1 MSAMVKA
8 KQSAILFAAVVLAFC
23 AWGKT
28 ETVDGYTW
36 TYRITGNTAE
46 IYNNGYAAIS
56 PNPTGVV
63 SIPETLGGKIVASIG
78 TYAFHDCAELT
89 SVTIPDGV
97 TNIGAYAFNGCHG
110 FTSVV
115 IPGNVTAIADDAFCY
130 CGGLTNVIMK
140 EGVMCIGAS
149 AFSGCSSLASI
160 RIPDS
165 VTSIGYGAFL
175 GCSESLFDMTT
186 IPGVELV
193 DGWAVGYN
201 GSLPDEL
208 NLIGIR
214 GIGEYTFWDCRGLT
228 SVTIPNVE
236 MRIADYAFIG
246 CDGLTNVII
255 GIGITHVGHRAFSGC
270 SGLTNL
276 TIPNSVTRIES
287 KAFFECNGLNSV
299 TIPDSVTDIG
309 DCAFYG
315 CSGLTSVTIPDSVT
329 NIASGAF
336 AWCDGLMSVTIPAC
350 VTRLEETFPSTY
362 ESITNV
368 VMSDSVTGIGD
379 RAFFGCSGLTS
390 VAIPDS
396 VTNIASEA
404 FAWCDSLTVMTIPNS
419 IMSIGDDAFYGC
431 SGLTNMTIPDSVKNI
446 GDYAFCACGSL
457 TNVVIGNGVTNIGN
471 RAFSDCNGLT
481 HMTIGN
487 GVTSIGW
494 NAFDNCSGLESITIP
509 NSVTNIGISAFYFCS
524 GLTSVTI
531 PSSVMSI
538 GASAFGGC
546 SSLASVYL
554 PLSFGGSTSVFPRNS
569 TIIRYKPVQTVVLN
583 VADGE
588 VAPEY
593 VTVDYG
599 STYGALPVPS
609 RIGSS
614 FVGWMLNG
622 NWITDETV
630 VQELDD
636 HTLVAQWQ
644 VKKYTV
650 TFDANGGSGGT
661 SMEQDC
667 GTAIVA
673 PIVSRAGHTFIGW
686 LPDVDATVPESN
698 VTYAAQWR
706 VNQYTVTF
714 DANGGT
720 GGTNEEQDYGTPI
733 IAPTVAR
740 GGYTFIG
747 WSPEVDVTV
756 PASNVMYRARWQ
768 SDMKILYAHPFRQ
781 NVDYTTESGFLGCAL
796 SASVITNTDAQPLLY
811 ETFGMQVRVDPS
823 GMTDIDLASIEV
835 HMAWFTGETPW
846 GWENWINNANVKDV
860 VLDRAS
866 DWSAGNLVYRSNPNV
881 SDSFIPPQIPKAE
894 GYQVVQYHIWVKFKD
909 GNGVWQAVRHLGD
922 SDGDWTRPYWYNP
935 VDKNKDY
942 GTFSAYTLLD
952 VFAPKRVW
960 LNEVNMYQHG
970 NLDDVTHQ
978 YVEIAAPQGCDL
990 NGWSLEAITQDNEYI
1005 PRRLFT
1011 MGQDGVAS
1019 CKGWPATNRYVFY
1032 AIQSPRTMAAGTY
1045 GPLDGVWR
1053 SDAFRYG
1060 TEDISRPCALR
1071 LVRPSGIVEHE
1082 VVFMCTNTYAS
1093 YSPRF
1098 AYLDGTN
1105 FLKEVK
1111 ENVTSGD
1118 ASQWLY
1124 AGADDQGYA
1133 GGDYSLGVYTGYGE
1147 ENTWTNAMIQTP
1159 GEANRL
1165 ADGTQQ
1171 SIDPD
1176 YFNPPPPSLEIYA
1189 YINWDNR
1196 DVMSLVV
1203 DGITNTSTVI
1213 VVPYNYYDGTFAT
1226 RSIDFLVEDGYEI
1239 DTVTTNGVNV
1249 VEASGKKGCWTLNIN
1264 LFNPYSY
1271 NFVVASARLE
1281 NYGVVAEK
1289 ATCERTD
1296 GGYSLT
1302 AKDGETLVEGDIAL
1316 TAVLDGTVVDTTKGY
1331 DVVIAA
1337 DGKGATARMKTPTF
1351 GAAALVADDD
1361 PPETDSSDPTGTLV
1375 ESDGVTLSTQPW
1387 PNDDEEIGALPVA
1400 AVPGLYY
1407 QAAWGDSLDNLT
1419 TGAKVQATTDTLYL
1433 GVIKQTGTSGFYK
1446 VTVSER

>member
-1 MSAMVKA
+1 MNAMAKA
-8 KQSAILFAAVVLAFC
+8 IRATIFFVVIATAFVAC
-23 AWGKT
+23 ADT
-28 ETVDGYTW
+28 ETVGGYTW
-36 TYRITGNTAE
+36 TYRINGDTAE
-46 IYNNGYAAIS
+46 IYYHYQYAAIS
-56 PNPTGVV
+56 PKPIGALT
-63 SIPETLGGKIVASIG
+63 IPSSLGGKPVTSIG
-78 TYAFHDCAELT
+78 GSAFEGCNNLT

-97 TNIGAYAFNGCHG
+97 TSVGVNAFRDCSGLTSVTIPNSVTSIGGAAFAGCG
-110 FTSVV
+110 KLENVV
-115 IPGNVTAIADDAFCY
+115 IPVSVTNIGDDAFAGCSRLTSITIPDSVTHIGGGAFESCIWLTSVTIPQAGVNSFRSMFLNCNMLTSVTLQDSVTSIGANTFEACWRLTSVTIPNSVTNIGNY
-130 CGGLTNVIMK
+130 AFVGCSGLTSVKIPDT
-140 EGVMCIGAS
+140 VTSIGAS
-149 AFSGCSSLASI
+149 AFSGCTGLTSVAIPGSVTSVGNYAFEGCSSLASAVI
-160 RIPDS
+160 VRGATS
-165 VTSIGYGAFL
+165 VTSIGDYAFRN
-175 GCSESLFDMTT
+175 CSNLTSVT
-186 IPGVELV
+186 
-193 DGWAVGYN
+193 
-201 GSLPDEL
+201 LP
-208 NLIGIR
+208 NNVWRIGNNA
-214 GIGEYTFWDCRGLT
+214 FSDCIGLT
-228 SVTIPNVE
+228 SVTIPNSVTC
-236 MRIADYAFIG
+236 IG
-246 CDGLTNVII
+246 TG
-255 GIGITHVGHRAFSGC
+255 AFSGC
-270 SGLTNL
+270 SGL
-276 TIPNSVTRIES
+276 
-287 KAFFECNGLNSV
+287 KSV
-299 TIPDSVTDIG
+299 TIPRVGVNSFKTIFSGYSNLTVEISDGVTSIGASVFSGCSGLARVTIPNTVTSIG
-309 DCAFYG
+309 ASAFSG
-315 CSGLTSVTIPDSVT
+315 CSGLTSVTIPDTVT
-329 NIASGAF
+329 SIGASAF
-336 AWCDGLMSVTIPAC
+336 A
-350 VTRLEETFPSTY
+350 Y
-362 ESITNV
+362 
-368 VMSDSVTGIGD
+368 
-379 RAFFGCSGLTS
+379 CSGLTS
-390 VAIPDS
+390 VMIPNSVTSIGEYAFRDCSGLPIITIPGS
-396 VTNIASEA
+396 VTNIGDWA
-404 FAWCDSLTVMTIPNS
+404 FE
-419 IMSIGDDAFYGC
+419 
-431 SGLTNMTIPDSVKNI
+431 
-446 GDYAFCACGSL
+446 
-457 TNVVIGNGVTNIGN
+457 
-471 RAFSDCNGLT
+471 DCNGLT
-481 HMTIGN
+481 NLIFLGN
-487 GVTSIGW
+487 APDMGDYVFSCAAPNCCAHVYRASTGW
-494 NAFDNCSGLESITIP
+494 NVEIP
-509 NSVTNIGISAFYFCS
+509 GTWEGIGIDYIKR
-524 GLTSVTI
+524 SVI
-531 PSSVMSI
+531 V
-538 GASAFGGC
+538 
-546 SSLASVYL
+546 
-554 PLSFGGSTSVFPRNS
+554 
-569 TIIRYKPVQTVVLN
+569 
-583 VADGE
+583 
-588 VAPEY
+588 
-593 VTVDYG
+593 
-599 STYGALPVPS
+599 
-609 RIGSS
+609 
-614 FVGWMLNG
+614 
-622 NWITDETV
+622 
-630 VQELDD
+630 
-636 HTLVAQWQ
+636 
-644 VKKYTV
+644 
-650 TFDANGGSGGT
+650 FDANGGTGGT

-667 GTAIVA
+667 GTAIVT
-673 PIVSRAGHTFIGW
+673 PIVARTGYTFIGW

-1011 MGQDGVAS
+1011 MGQDGVAY

-1111 ENVTSGD
+1111 ENVTSD
-1118 ASQWLY
+1118 DTSQWFY

-1133 GGDYSLGVYTGYGE
+1133 GKDCSLGVYTGHGE
-1147 ENTWTNAMIQTP
+1147 ANTWTNAMVQTP

-1165 ADGTQQ
+1165 ANGTQQ
-1171 SIDPD
+1171 SIAPD
-1176 YFNPPPPSLEIYA
+1176 YFNPPPPNLYIYA

-1196 DVMSLVV
+1196 DVMSLVA
-1203 DGITNTSTVI
+1203 DGTTNMSTVI
-1213 VVPYNYYDGTFAT
+1213 VAPQNYYDGTFSA
-1226 RSIDFLVEDGYEI
+1226 RIDFLLKAGYEI

-1249 VEASGKKGCWTLNIN
+1249 VEASGNKGCWTLNIN
-1264 LFNPYSY
+1264 LSNTDSY
-1271 NFVVASARLE
+1271 NFFVVASARLE

>member
-1 MSAMVKA
+1 MKRIRIIVLTAFSALLPLLGLNATPTFTIQGGTLTAVELHGD
-8 KQSAILFAAVVLAFC
+8 SEIIL
-23 AWGKT
+23 
-28 ETVDGYTW
+28 
-36 TYRITGNTAE
+36 
-46 IYNNGYAAIS
+46 
-56 PNPTGVV
+56 
-63 SIPETLGGKIVASIG
+63 
-78 TYAFHDCAELT
+78 
-89 SVTIPDGV
+89 PDGV
-97 TNIGAYAFNGCHG
+97 TGIRDYAFRDCYSL
-110 FTSVV
+110 TSLI
-115 IPGNVTAIADDAFCY
+115 IPA
-130 CGGLTNVIMK
+130 
-140 EGVMCIGAS
+140 
-149 AFSGCSSLASI
+149 
-160 RIPDS
+160 S
-165 VTSIGYGAFL
+165 VTSIGGA
-175 GCSESLFDMTT
+175 
-186 IPGVELV
+186 
-193 DGWAVGYN
+193 
-201 GSLPDEL
+201 
-208 NLIGIR
+208 
-214 GIGEYTFWDCRGLT
+214 
-228 SVTIPNVE
+228 
-236 MRIADYAFIG
+236 
-246 CDGLTNVII
+246 
-255 GIGITHVGHRAFSGC
+255 
-270 SGLTNL
+270 
-276 TIPNSVTRIES
+276 
-287 KAFFECNGLNSV
+287 
-299 TIPDSVTDIG
+299 
-309 DCAFYG
+309 AFYG
-315 CSGLTSVTIPDSVT
+315 CSNLARITFMGSEPSLGSDTFDYVSVNCVVKYNDGSSSVVNKMTIRNGVLTYLSPNCKTDVVIPSSVTRIGNGAFSYCNGVKSVTIPSSVT
-329 NIASGAF
+329 K
-336 AWCDGLMSVTIPAC
+336 
-350 VTRLEETFPSTY
+350 
-362 ESITNV
+362 
-368 VMSDSVTGIGD
+368 IGD
-379 RAFFGCSGLTS
+379 EAFYECSSLTS
-390 VAIPDS
+390 
-396 VTNIASEA
+396 
-404 FAWCDSLTVMTIPNS
+404 MTIPGSVKNV
-419 IMSIGDDAFYGC
+419 GGWAFYGC
-431 SGLTNMTIPDSVKNI
+431 SGLTNVIFGAGVTSMGVCVFRNCSGLTGMTIP
-446 GDYAFCACGSL
+446 GS
-457 TNVVIGNGVTNIGN
+457 VTNIGA
-471 RAFSDCNGLT
+471 RAFEDCNGLT
-481 HMTIGN
+481 NLIFLGN
-487 GVTSIGW
+487 APDMGDYVFSRTAPDCCAHVYRASTGW
-494 NAFDNCSGLESITIP
+494 DVEIP
-509 NSVTNIGISAFYFCS
+509 GTWNGIGIDYIKR
-524 GLTSVTI
+524 SV
-531 PSSVMSI
+531 
-538 GASAFGGC
+538 
-546 SSLASVYL
+546 
-554 PLSFGGSTSVFPRNS
+554 
-569 TIIRYKPVQTVVLN
+569 VV
-583 VADGE
+583 
-588 VAPEY
+588 
-593 VTVDYG
+593 
-599 STYGALPVPS
+599 
-609 RIGSS
+609 
-614 FVGWMLNG
+614 
-622 NWITDETV
+622 
-630 VQELDD
+630 
-636 HTLVAQWQ
+636 
-644 VKKYTV
+644 
-650 TFDANGGSGGT
+650 FDANGGSGGT
-661 SMEQDC
+661 SIEQDW

-673 PIVSRAGHTFIGW
+673 PIVSRTGYTFIGW
-686 LPDVDATVPESN
+686 LPDVDATVPEST
-698 VTYAAQWR
+698 VTYTAQWR

-720 GGTNEEQDYGTPI
+720 GGTSAKQDYGTPI

-740 GGYTFIG
+740 DGYMFIG

-756 PASNVMYRARWQ
+756 PASNVAYRARWQ
-768 SDMKILYAHPFRQ
+768 SDMKILYAYPFRQ
-781 NVDYTTESGFLGCAL
+781 NVDYTSESGFLGCAL

-960 LNEVNMYQHG
+960 LNEVNMYRHG

-1019 CKGWPATNRYVFY
+1019 CKDWPATNRYVFY

-1045 GPLDGVWR
+1045 GQLDGVWW

-1093 YSPRF
+1093 YSPLF

-1118 ASQWLY
+1118 TSQWFY

-1133 GGDYSLGVYTGYGE
+1133 GKDCSLGVYTGHGE
-1147 ENTWTNAMIQTP
+1147 ANTWTNAMVQTP

-1176 YFNPPPPSLEIYA
+1176 YFNPPPRLEIYA

-1203 DGITNTSTVI
+1203 DGITNTSRVI

-1264 LFNPYSY
+1264 LCNPYSY
-1271 NFVVASARLE
+1271 NFVLASARLE

-1331 DVVIAA
+1331 DAEIAS
-1337 DGKGATARMKTPTF
+1337 DGKSATVRLKTPTF
-1351 GAAALVADDD
+1351 GAAALVAGDD

-1387 PNDDEEIGALPVA
+1387 PNDDEEIGALSVA

-1407 QAAWGDSLDNLT
+1407 QAAWGGSLDNLT
-1419 TGAKVQATTDTLYL
+1419 TGEKAQATTDTLYL

-1446 VTVSER
+1446 VTVSEQ